1 MEHLQRDGEI
11 LGFKSS
17 ADPVPKGSGLADNAF
32 VLMIQTKYQR
42 EVFGKYGH
50 TFAGL
55 DATHNTTHYENT
67 SLFTVIVRDQWGHG
81 EPKPFLFMD
90 ARANSYI

>member
-1 MEHLQRDGEI
+1 
-11 LGFKSS
+11 
-17 ADPVPKGSGLADNAF
+17 
-32 VLMIQTKYQR
+32 MIQTKYQK

-67 SLFTVIVRDQWGHG
+67 SLFTVIVRDRW
-81 EPKPFLFMD
+81 ELKSFLFGSV
-90 ARANSYI
+90 RANSHI